1 MTWDTIAPFLRH
13 ALQFGSGLLVAKG
26 ILDTANAEVLVG
38 GLVSI
43 GSVAWWFFS
52 SRKAAG

>member
-13 ALQFGSGLLVAKG
+13 ALQFGSGLLVARG

>member
-26 ILDTANAEVLVG
+26 ILDTANAEILVG
-38 GLVSI
+38 GLVSLA
-43 GSVAWWFFS
+43 SVTWWFI
-52 SRKAAG
+52 SRPRAA

>member
-1 MTWDTIAPFLRH
+1 MNWDNVAPFLRH

-26 ILDTANAEVLVG
+26 VLDAENAEILVG

-43 GSVAWWFFS
+43 AAVGWWYFT
-52 SRKAAG
+52 RPRAA